1 MVVPG
6 TGVEPVSLE
15 AADFKSAAFTSFATR
30 AAARIVPRRRREH
43 AAMAAISPGC
53 DNWRDSSSPHPNA
66 MIVLDLSCANEHR
79 FEGWFAS
86 SAAFEAQLARG
97 LVSCPVCNG
106 TEVRRL
112 PSAPYVQTRSTP
124 AAEAPSG
131 RPSVAS
137 PQTAAAIAAS
147 PSPAPGTATP
157 AAVAELL
164 GALRR
169 MAKAAEDVGERLPEE
184 ARRIHHGEAEARDI
198 RGAASRDEIEEL
210 LEEGIMVLPVPPL
223 DDELH

>member
-1 MVVPG
+1 
-6 TGVEPVSLE
+6 
-15 AADFKSAAFTSFATR
+15 
-30 AAARIVPRRRREH
+30 
-43 AAMAAISPGC
+43 
-53 DNWRDSSSPHPNA
+53 

-86 SAAFEAQLARG
+86 SAAFESQLARG

-112 PSAPYVQTRSTP
+112 PSAPYVQTRSAP
-124 AAEAPSG
+124 ALEAPPG
-131 RPSVAS
+131 RPSAPAQRTS
-137 PQTAAAIAAS
+137 SAIAAS
-147 PSPAPGTATP
+147 PSSAPDAGTLAP

>member
-1 MVVPG
+1 MRQ
-6 TGVEPVSLE
+6 LWR
-15 AADFKSAAFTSFATR
+15 F
-30 AAARIVPRRRREH
+30 IHPR
-43 AAMAAISPGC
+43 
-53 DNWRDSSSPHPNA
+53 PNA

-86 SAAFEAQLARG
+86 SAAFESQLARG

-112 PSAPYVQTRSTP
+112 PSAPYVQTRSAP
-124 AAEAPSG
+124 ALEAPPG
-131 RPSVAS
+131 RPSAPAQRTS
-137 PQTAAAIAAS
+137 SAIAAS
-147 PSPAPGTATP
+147 PSSAPDAGTLAP

>member
-1 MVVPG
+1 MRQ
-6 TGVEPVSLE
+6 LWR
-15 AADFKSAAFTSFATR
+15 F
-30 AAARIVPRRRREH
+30 IHPR
-43 AAMAAISPGC
+43 
-53 DNWRDSSSPHPNA
+53 PNA

-86 SAAFEAQLARG
+86 SAAFESQLARG
-97 LVSCPVCNG
+97 LVNCPVCNG

-112 PSAPYVQTRSTP
+112 PSAPYVQTRGAP
-124 AAEAPSG
+124 ALEAPPG
-131 RPSVAS
+131 RAS
-137 PQTAAAIAAS
+137 APTQRTSTAITAS
-147 PSPAPGTATP
+147 PSPAPDAGTLAP